1 MAGGDVREVGI
12 VGAGMVGLATAWF
25 LQSEGV
31 KVTIYDRKGVAA
43 GASWGNAG
51 WLTPGMAV
59 PLPEPAVL
67 RYGIRALLSP
77 SSPVYV
83 PPTADPTT
91 LSFLTRFAR
100 NCTAP
105 RWRRAMHSLIPLN
118 NRAFEAFDA
127 LAEGGISSPVHE
139 AEPFIAAYRSAA
151 DREALV
157 DEYRHITEAGQ
168 QIEFELL
175 GGDQARAIEPSLS
188 EEVHAAILIHGQ
200 RFIDPAAYVHALGDA
215 VMARGAELR
224 IDPVTSVTA
233 GSKGGQ
239 INGQNFDAVVI
250 ATGAHLNTLA
260 KPFGVKTIV
269 QAGRGYSFTV
279 ECEHLPLGPV
289 YFPTQRLACTPLESG
304 RLRVAGMM
312 EFRPADAPMDPR
324 RIQALVAAGNSL
336 LAGADLNQREDE
348 WVGARPV
355 TPDGLPIIGRTK
367 APGVFAAGGHGMWGI
382 LLGPITGKLLAQQI
396 ITGRMPSELADVD
409 PLRK

>member
-127 LAEGGISSPVHE
+127 LAEGGIASPVHE

-215 VMARGAELR
+215 VMARGA
-224 IDPVTSVTA
+224 
-233 GSKGGQ
+233 
-239 INGQNFDAVVI
+239 
-250 ATGAHLNTLA
+250 
-260 KPFGVKTIV
+260 
-269 QAGRGYSFTV
+269 
-279 ECEHLPLGPV
+279 
-289 YFPTQRLACTPLESG
+289 
-304 RLRVAGMM
+304 
-312 EFRPADAPMDPR
+312 
-324 RIQALVAAGNSL
+324 
-336 LAGADLNQREDE
+336 
-348 WVGARPV
+348 
-355 TPDGLPIIGRTK
+355 
-367 APGVFAAGGHGMWGI
+367 
-382 LLGPITGKLLAQQI
+382 
-396 ITGRMPSELADVD
+396 
-409 PLRK
+409 